1 MEMTGRQALLEIFRR
16 EGVQYIFGM
25 PGATEVFFMDALE
38 DCPDIKYVLGLHEV
52 VVAGMAEGYARTSGK
67 AGVLN
72 LHTGTGLSAALPMLS
87 NASQGGVPLVIT
99 AGQQDTRLLAYEPA
113 LAGELVRLAG
123 PFTKWATEIIHAE
136 DIPTVFRRAFKVATH
151 PPTGPVFVSL
161 PQNIMDSRLNCEYVK
176 GAPAYTRIH
185 PDPESIKA
193 AAELLNSARNPAII
207 VEDGVAKSEALAEVV
222 RFAELIGAR
231 VYEWWM
237 SDVNFPVGHA
247 LYAGDLDLGSL
258 RTRELLA
265 NVDVLVAIGTELFSQ
280 PIYLDESFLSPSTQ
294 LVHID
299 NNAWQIG
306 KNFPVASGIEGDI
319 RVAVADLTSALMRK
333 MTPEEREGAKVR
345 ARVVGEEKQ
354 KADKTFAEKALR
366 EKDQVPISAT
376 RLMQEV
382 RDYVRAGTRI
392 VDDCWSCSAILRRT
406 LQFNEAKSYQRARGG
421 GSIGWGL
428 PGAVGV
434 KLASPDRPVV
444 CINGDGSALWS
455 IQALWTAAHY
465 DIPVTYI
472 ICANACYQQVRNMKT
487 LLMGEKARGR
497 YLGTCLDQPRNDF
510 CKIAEGMGIQA
521 QRVERPEQLQSVL
534 RQAFSSEKPNLVE
547 VYMDSAPTAGKD
559 QRG

>member
-1 MEMTGRQALLEIFRR
+1 MQMTGGQAVLEIFRR

-25 PGATEVFFMDALE
+25 PGATEIFFMDALE

-67 AGVLN
+67 VGVLN

-87 NASQGGVPLVIT
+87 NAYQGGVPLVIT

-136 DIPTVFRRAFKVATH
+136 DFPTVFRRAFKLATQ

-161 PQNIMDSRLNCEYVK
+161 PQNIVASNLNFEYVK
-176 GAPAYTRIH
+176 GASAYTRVH
-185 PDPESIKA
+185 PDLESIEV
-193 AAELLNSARNPAII
+193 AAELLADARSPAII
-207 VEDGVAKSEALAEVV
+207 VEDGVAKSGALAEVV

-231 VYEWWM
+231 VYQCWM
-237 SDVNFPVGHA
+237 SDVNFPVDHT
-247 LYAGDLDLGSL
+247 LYAGDLDLGSPA
-258 RTRELLA
+258 TREILA
-265 NVDVLVAIGTELFSQ
+265 KADVLVAIGTELFGL
-280 PIYLDESFLSPSTQ
+280 PVYLGESLMPPTTR

-299 NNAWQIG
+299 NNGRQIG

-319 RVAVADLTSALMRK
+319 KVAVADLTSALIRK
-333 MTPEEREGAKVR
+333 MRPEKLEGAQVR
-345 ARVVGEEKQ
+345 ARAIGEEKQ
-354 KADKTFAEKALR
+354 KADKIFAEKMFR
-366 EKDQVPISAT
+366 EKEKVPISVT

-382 RDYVRAGTRI
+382 RDNLKVGTRI

-406 LQFNEAKSYQRARGG
+406 LQFSEAKSYQRARGG

-444 CINGDGSALWS
+444 CISGDGSAMWS
-455 IQALWTAAHY
+455 IQSLWTAAHY

-472 ICANACYQQVRNMKT
+472 ICANACYQQVRNMKA
-487 LLMGEKARGR
+487 LILKEKAGGR
-497 YLGTCLDQPRNDF
+497 YLGTYLEEPRNDF

-521 QRVERPEQLQSVL
+521 QRVEKPEQLKSVL
-534 RQAFSSEKPNLVE
+534 QRAFGSEKPNLVE
-547 VYMDSAPTAGKD
+547 VFMDSAPEK
-559 QRG
+559 